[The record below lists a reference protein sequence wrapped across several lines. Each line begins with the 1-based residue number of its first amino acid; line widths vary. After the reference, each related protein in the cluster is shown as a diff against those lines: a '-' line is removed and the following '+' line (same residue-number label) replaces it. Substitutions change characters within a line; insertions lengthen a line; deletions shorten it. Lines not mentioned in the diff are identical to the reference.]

1 METETV
7 MNVERPDLSQVDPA
21 VRAYIETLEA
31 ELDGL
36 RAVGAEPDEVEA
48 VESPPEPQEPPT
60 TINVISVS
68 ALGFAKRTP
77 RHLYSRQRRGG
88 MGVFDLEVAEGDR
101 PAFLTLAD
109 VSHTLIAIT
118 SLARAFRVRVS
129 DLPETLVH
137 ARGESLADRLRL
149 QRDERLAAVLPT
161 RDSGYLAVLSWRGYV
176 RGLRY
181 NFFGEGMTPGVSV
194 YDAKEFGTP
203 VAACWTP
210 GDADLFIGTR
220 RGTAIRFSE
229 RSVPV
234 AGCQG
239 IRLEAEDAAVTIAA
253 VQPDSGVFLLGASG
267 KATIRLMPGFAP
279 NKSPGGGGKTAMRGD
294 RLVAALT
301 VESTDDLFIISRLGK
316 MIRFR
321 ASDVPAKEGVV
332 QGVNCM
338 ALRSDET
345 AAVVNG
351 PAMLHNNE
359 PGT

>member
-1 METETV
+1 

-31 ELDGL
+31 ELDRL
-36 RAVGAEPDEVEA
+36 RAVEAEPEGVETVEA
-48 VESPPEPQEPPT
+48 SPEPQEPPT
-60 TINVISVS
+60 TVNVISVS

-109 VSHTLIAIT
+109 AGDTLIVIT
-118 SLARAFRVRVS
+118 NLARAFRVRVS
-129 DLPETLVH
+129 DLLEAPVH

-149 QRDERLAAVLPT
+149 PRDERLSVVLPA
-161 RDSGYLAVLSWRGYV
+161 RSSGYLAVLSWRGYV

-181 NFFGEGMTPGVSV
+181 NFFGESMMPGVSV
-194 YDAKEFGTP
+194 YDVKEFGTP
-203 VAACWTP
+203 AAACWTP

-220 RGTAIRFSE
+220 RGNAIRFSE

-234 AGCQG
+234 AGGQG
-239 IRLEAEDAAVTIAA
+239 IRLDADDAAVAITAA
-253 VQPDSGVFLLGASG
+253 QSESGVFLLGADG
-267 KATIRLMPGFAP
+267 RATIRLMPGFAP
-279 NKSPGGGGKTAMRGD
+279 NKSPGGGGKTALRTD

-301 VESTDDLFIISRLGK
+301 VDQTDDLFILSRLGK
-316 MIRFR
+316 IIRFR
-321 ASDVPAKEGVV
+321 ASEVPAKESVV

-345 AAVVNG
+345 AAVVNS
-351 PAMLHNNE
+351 PTL
-359 PGT
+359 